1 MKYGVN
7 QHSIEIQST
16 GVCSSIFTDHLSITL
31 YVLLKAPVS
40 GITGALSRGWD
51 VQHGLCPGLAAG
63 ATETDAGA
71 GRAGF
76 QVASESLSPLCPML
90 LG

>member
-31 YVLLKAPVS
+31 YVLLKAPVR
-40 GITGALSRGWD
+40 GITGTLSWGWD

-63 ATETDAGA
+63 ATETDAA
-71 GRAGF
+71 GERADF
-76 QVASESLSPLCPML
+76 
-90 LG
+90 

>member
-31 YVLLKAPVS
+31 YVLLKAPVR
-40 GITGALSRGWD
+40 GITGALSRHWD

-63 ATETDAGA
+63 ATETDAA
-71 GRAGF
+71 GERADF
-76 QVASESLSPLCPML
+76 QVASGSLFPLCPML
-90 LG
+90 SG